1 MMAKTKI
8 DKAME
13 DVYAALDADNE
24 GLEDQIR
31 ALRDVLREAGEK
43 TATFDTSRLPNNTRQ
58 GRKMMQTYFK
68 KRGVLV
74 EFDKTK
80 EEAEKQKAAG

>member
-1 MMAKTKI
+1 MAKSKFET
-8 DKAME
+8 AME
-13 DVYAALDADNE
+13 AVYVSLEADNA

-31 ALRDVLREAGEK
+31 ALRDVMREAGEK
-43 TATFDTSRLPNNTRQ
+43 VAMFDTTRLPNNTRQ

-68 KRGVLV
+68 KRGVVV

-80 EEAEKQKAAG
+80 EEAAKAQAVG

>member
-1 MMAKTKI
+1 MAKSKFET
-8 DKAME
+8 AME
-13 DVYAALDADNE
+13 DVYTALNADND

-31 ALRDVLREAGEK
+31 ALRDVMREGGEK
-43 TATFDTSRLPNNTRQ
+43 IATFDTSRLPNNTRQ

-68 KRGVLV
+68 KRGVVV

-80 EEAEKQKAAG
+80 EEAEKAKAAG